1 MISNVYYS
9 GATGTYTDAG
19 AQGLRIASFDFP
31 KPQVKTTYVD
41 VPGRNGL
48 IDLSESLTGRPT
60 YQNINGSV
68 TFIVLKGASFDL
80 KTFVNTYHGKIMRIY
95 TDEDSSHYYTGRAT
109 VTNINLKLGKL
120 RTFTLSMNAEPFL
133 WSATETTQSLSV
145 KTGAT
150 SVFTQTAT
158 ANMAS
163 GYPTVATKNIKIKFQ
178 QTTPPSSQGSA
189 TYSFAVSD
197 TKLYVLTC
205 TISASV
211 ELAGTGYSITTGNGT
226 VYGTQLIK
234 PKSGDTT
241 ATVKFYTA
249 TAGYEVTFG
258 NICLIELTEITR
270 DTTAIGVSSPY
281 ILSNRACELYVF
293 VNNTATNPIPYTVA
307 ASTACYVP
315 DVNVLKDSGSQ
326 TGIYVGMGL
335 ASSNGTATLNYRR
348 GVLA

>member
-1 MISNVYYS
+1 LITNVYYA
-9 GATGTYTDAG
+9 GATGAYTDAG
-19 AQGLRIASFDFP
+19 AQGLRVASFDFP
-31 KPQVKTTYVD
+31 KPAVKTTFVD
-41 VPGRNGL
+41 VPGRNGY

-60 YQNINGSV
+60 YEAIEGSV
-68 TFIVLKGASFDL
+68 TFIVLRSSGFNL
-80 KTFVNTYHGKIMRIY
+80 KNFVNAYHGKIMRIY
-95 TDEDSSHYYTGRAT
+95 TDEDSTHYYTGRAT
-109 VTNINLKLGKL
+109 VTGTTYKYGKL
-120 RTFTLSMNAEPFL
+120 QTFTVSLVADPFL
-133 WSATETTQSLSV
+133 WSTTETTQSLSV

-163 GYPTVATKNIKIKFQ
+163 GYPTVATKNIKLKFQ

-211 ELAGTGYSITTGNGT
+211 ALSNTGYSITTGNGT

-241 ATVKFYTA
+241 ATVKFYTG
-249 TAGYEVTFG
+249 TDGYEVTFG

-293 VNNTATNPIPYTVA
+293 VNDTATNPIPYTVA